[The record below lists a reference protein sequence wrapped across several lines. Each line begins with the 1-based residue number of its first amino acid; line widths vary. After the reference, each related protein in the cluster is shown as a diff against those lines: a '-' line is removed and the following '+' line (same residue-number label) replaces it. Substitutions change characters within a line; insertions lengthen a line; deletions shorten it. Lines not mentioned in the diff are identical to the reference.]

1 MKVSKVVYQ
10 DKKKS
15 FDERWG
21 KLQEAKLLMKENLYT
36 YNNIVKVKRLVQHY
50 WYCPSNLRINKGEW
64 LMSLVR

>member
-21 KLQEAKLLMKENLYT
+21 KLKEAKLLMKENLYI
-36 YNNIVKVKRLVQHY
+36 YNNIVKVRRIVQHH
-50 WYCPSNLRINKGEW
+50 WYCPSNSG
-64 LMSLVR
+64 